1 MKDVLALTWMG
12 FLLAA
17 LASGHTFAADP
28 AGPSS
33 AERDTDA
40 MLDALRQ
47 GYRYGGGNRSL
58 DCLILPDVVADLG
71 SEVEGVLEEVTVRR
85 GDRVSKG
92 QILARLEDDV
102 ESASVA
108 LSKARLA
115 RQANMKSLE
124 AQSNFAR
131 RRLKRLQE
139 MATGE
144 SVSIYEVDEAKTQ
157 TQEALYALEAAK
169 EDRRLSELE
178 LSRAK
183 ASLELRTIRSPID
196 GIVVERFQSAGERV
210 DVDPVLRVARID
222 PLRVEVVAPVG
233 RFGSVAV
240 GSKAIVV
247 PEPPLSGEYE
257 AEVTIVDKVIDAAS
271 GTFGVR
277 LEIPNPGFALP
288 GGLRCEIRF
297 EQ

>member
-1 MKDVLALTWMG
+1 MKDVLALTWMA

-28 AGPSS
+28 AVPSS
-33 AERDTDA
+33 AEPDTDA

-157 TQEALYALEAAK
+157 TQEALFALEAAK

-178 LSRAK
+178 LNRAK

-210 DVDPVLRVARID
+210 DVDPVLRV
-222 PLRVEVVAPVG
+222 
-233 RFGSVAV
+233 
-240 GSKAIVV
+240 
-247 PEPPLSGEYE
+247 
-257 AEVTIVDKVIDAAS
+257 
-271 GTFGVR
+271 
-277 LEIPNPGFALP
+277 
-288 GGLRCEIRF
+288 
-297 EQ
+297 